1 MEEAPE
7 RYRRERDR
15 LAQTLR
21 RLRNDSGLTGTETAH
36 RAGMS
41 QPKISRIESGTTVPT
56 AEDVETLCRLYG
68 AADDVLDEL
77 TELADS
83 LHRNTESARAIMR
96 GGAWRKQQQ
105 IARVERDA
113 ERLNFFQPA
122 TISGLLQIPD
132 FTREI
137 YGLTLSGNDLDRS
150 MTALAERQQIL
161 NNRRKRFT
169 FVLTEGALRWRLC
182 PDEVMAA
189 QVRHIATLAARPNV
203 RIGVIPF
210 TARVREAPLHGFELF
225 DQRLVTI
232 GLETATLTVTDTR
245 DIEYYANLF
254 NTLEQTAEFGTSA
267 AALLEEI
274 ASDYDRTA

>member
-15 LAQTLR
+15 LARTLR
-21 RLRNDSGLTGTETAH
+21 RLRNDSGLTGVEAAR

-41 QPKISRIESGTTVPT
+41 QPKISRIENGTTVPT
-56 AEDVETLCRLYG
+56 AEDVETLCRLY
-68 AADDVLDEL
+68 AADDDLRAEL

-113 ERLNFFQPA
+113 KRLNFFQPA
-122 TISGLLQIPD
+122 TISGLLQITD

-137 YGLTLSGNDLDRS
+137 YGLTLTGTELERS
-150 MTALAERQQIL
+150 MAALAERRQIL

-189 QVRHIATLAARPNV
+189 QIRHIAELVTRPNV
-203 RIGVIPF
+203 RIGLIPF
-210 TARVREAPLHGFELF
+210 SARVREAPLHGFELF

-232 GLETATLTVTDTR
+232 GLETATLTITDPR
-245 DIEYYANLF
+245 DIEYYVNLF
-254 NTLEQTAEFGTSA
+254 KALEETAEFGPPAS
-267 AALLEEI
+267 ALLEEI
-274 ASDYDRTA
+274 ASDYARSA